1 MGDSV
6 SGKGGC
12 VMRDADH
19 DGTPVGKQ
27 IIDAVWYGHA
37 GGIRAEIVIVDQAR
51 GPIPTCAGVLE
62 ITDQF
67 PLFGVDAYDGVAAA
81 LEPVSKIAQV
91 EELIVAVGTVAVGA
105 FLVIDAKGIACARR
119 VISGKIE
126 SLQAVSFCDPR
137 TFDGMRRRISLG
149 SRQLRALRARG
160 VTGRSGRG
168 DSSTMMLRHDSETSR
183 ERRASLRIAPISW
196 NNRRS
201 SGVRCASSIA
211 S

>member
-1 MGDSV
+1 
-6 SGKGGC
+6 
-12 VMRDADH
+12 MRDADH

-105 FLVIDAKGIACARR
+105 FLVIDAKGIAHLMKETGDRIGADDDTEVGQRHGNFGRRTPRPLQTSDRITSGIVFEQELDQCEDVGGFFSAGLRPPPERR
-119 VISGKIE
+119 VRP
-126 SLQAVSFCDPR
+126 D
-137 TFDGMRRRISLG
+137 
-149 SRQLRALRARG
+149 
-160 VTGRSGRG
+160 VTS
-168 DSSTMMLRHDSETSR
+168 
-183 ERRASLRIAPISW
+183 
-196 NNRRS
+196 
-201 SGVRCASSIA
+201 
-211 S
+211 